1 MEVKSLSIERRPSY
15 DTDYPNQLVGL
26 VKLANSN
33 GSQEIKLTNES
44 LSEIFRVIT
53 AQVVGTAKT
62 NAKEV
67 AAGMSEAR
75 HEPLVSGTQKLEAIE

>member
-1 MEVKSLSIERRPSY
+1 MAVKSLIIERRPGY
-15 DTDYPNQLVGL
+15 DIDYPNQLVGL
-26 VKLANSN
+26 VKLESAH

-62 NAKEV
+62 NANEV
-67 AAGMSEAR
+67 AAGMSEVQY
-75 HEPLVSGTQKLEAIE
+75 EPLLADSQKLGAIE